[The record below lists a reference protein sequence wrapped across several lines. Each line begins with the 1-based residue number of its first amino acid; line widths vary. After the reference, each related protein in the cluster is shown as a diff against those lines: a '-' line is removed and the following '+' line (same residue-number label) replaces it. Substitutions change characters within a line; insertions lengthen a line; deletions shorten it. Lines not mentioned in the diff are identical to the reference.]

1 MTQPNSTATSVDIEQ
16 ILLNVSKPARY
27 TGGEWNSV
35 TRDWDTC
42 DVRIALAYPDCYD
55 IGMSNMGLGILYDIL
70 NREEGVLCERT
81 YAPWDDMEREMLAT
95 GTPLWSLETRHPVR
109 DFDVLGFT
117 LQYEMTYTNILN
129 MLHLAG
135 IPIRSEQRTAD
146 DPLVIAGG
154 SGSFNPEPIAP
165 FIDAFILGEGEDAV
179 SEIASLV
186 RRWKRDQTPR
196 IERLRDLARMPGT
209 YVPTFYAVHYDDD
222 GHFRA
227 VEPTE
232 PGLPGV
238 IGRRIVEQLPP
249 ALTRP
254 IVPFLQ
260 TVHDRAA
267 VEIQRGCTQ
276 GCRFCQAG
284 MIYRPSRERSPAE
297 VVETT
302 RQLLQNTGYDELSLL
317 SLSTTDHSEIVPMV
331 EALTAEFPALK
342 ISIPSTRVDSFSV
355 DVAEV
360 VAKGKKHTLTLAPEA
375 GSQRLRNAINKLVS
389 DDDLL
394 GAAENAFQRGWTGI
408 KMYFMVGLPTETPE
422 DVQGIV
428 DLARQVK
435 QIGKRH
441 VGGRARVRVST
452 SNHVPK
458 PHTPFQ
464 WARQETPE
472 ELTPK
477 HYLLKDGCRQAG
489 VEFSWNDPED
499 SYLEAVLS
507 RGDRRISEV
516 IYRAWELGARFDAWG
531 EHFDGSRWRQAFS
544 DVGVDPAWYAHRER
558 DTHEPLPWDHIN
570 SGVAKSYLRGQW
582 KDVFTGDTVADC
594 HHGSCNVC
602 GMQKFDA
609 LGENAGVADCV
620 VKLDNLVALRRNAK
634 KFEGESIEL
643 V

>member
-302 RQLLQNTGYDELSLL
+302 LQLLQNTGYDELSLL

-609 LGENAGVADCV
+609 LGENTGVADCV

>member
-135 IPIRSEQRTAD
+135 VPIRSEQRTAD

-209 YVPTFYAVHYDDD
+209 YVPTFYAVHYDDE

-609 LGENAGVADCV
+609 LGEHAGVADCV

>member
-135 IPIRSEQRTAD
+135 VPIRSEQRTAD

-609 LGENAGVADCV
+609 LGEHAGVADCV

>member
-209 YVPTFYAVHYDDD
+209 YVPTFYAVHYDDE

-609 LGENAGVADCV
+609 LGEHAGVADCV